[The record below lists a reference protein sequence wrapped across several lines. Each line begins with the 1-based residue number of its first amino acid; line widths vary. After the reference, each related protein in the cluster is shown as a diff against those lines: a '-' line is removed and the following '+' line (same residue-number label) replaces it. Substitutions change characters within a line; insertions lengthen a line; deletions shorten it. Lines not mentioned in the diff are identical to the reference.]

1 MRKLFL
7 FLVVTFAFTQ
17 TRAQYIHKIKADS
30 VLITNDS
37 CTAELNLE
45 NSTKHIKGFL
55 YNRGNGRT
63 EFRKAVKLND
73 STFIFGDDT
82 LLLGGNGK
90 NFANADLTLTGNR
103 RHTIGSDT
111 LNLISVVGDDS
122 TKFTQSARDITITGN
137 LAGWNF
143 GSLFKVNVYG
153 FKNNG
158 IETNILGGTGTA
170 IVARNLTYG
179 GEGIASYSNGIGI
192 YGTSN
197 DNSAGYGLLNGH
209 GIIANYFGP
218 NPHGAG
224 LGVYRSS
231 TEGINAVRP
240 MIRMLNSPQVYAGN
254 AVGIGSSIRWEFP
267 SYANNGASTMFHGT
281 AELYARM
288 TNLRGATTTSEIGFN
303 AMGDSTMRTVMTLDG
318 HGNITL
324 PNYSGTNW
332 QVSDTSGYK
341 ALVVDNAG
349 NVRKSNSYPGGS
361 SGTAWLLTGNAG
373 TNPATNFIG
382 TTDNQDVAFR
392 SNNIERVR
400 VATTG
405 KVGVGSANPLYKLD
419 MRGSTD
425 SNWTMIHMSRDSADR
440 GGYIGISNSQNPVL
454 LLSSDA
460 TANTYNGDWVAK
472 GTTAAMMSVAAG
484 NNLNPNFGFFL
495 NSGLTPG
502 QVFSP
507 WSIMQ
512 MNGGDAYGSMRGVG
526 LGTSVSWH
534 RLHVSHSDSNLVG
547 LENTGAL
554 SATSG
559 SILRMYNKGTPS
571 AAGQRLGAL
580 AWGTGSSM
588 AGMRTGARIQAF
600 SEAAWTDNV
609 SQPAYLNFET
619 APVNANAPV
628 ERMRIT
634 SAGNVGI
641 GTATPAYKLDV
652 NGKLGV
658 RTIDSTATAANV
670 LYQDPA
676 TGEIKKAGKQS
687 FAQTA
692 TTTIA
697 GINDETTL
705 VSSGAGSLTIPA
717 SAWFAGKSFRISVR
731 GVYSTSLSDPAGIT
745 IKIKLGSTV
754 IAQSASMF
762 MGGGRTNVSF
772 EIRAD
777 LTCRATGASGSLFTM
792 GMFYND
798 DDMHSKIENVATALN
813 LTGNQTLDITA
824 TLSDDAAGNSISA
837 FILTFEAIN

>member
-7 FLVVTFAFTQ
+7 FLIVAFAFTQ
-17 TRAQYIHKIKADS
+17 TKAQYIHKIKADS

-73 STFIFGDDT
+73 STFVFGGDT
-82 LLLGGNGK
+82 LLLGGSGK

-103 RHTIGSDT
+103 RHTIGDDT
-111 LNLISVVGDDS
+111 LNLNAIVGGD
-122 TKFTQSARDITITGN
+122 TTQYTQSAKQISITGN
-137 LAGWNF
+137 LAGLNW
-143 GSLFKVNVYG
+143 GSLLNVNATGWKQDAIAANAY
-153 FKNNG
+153 
-158 IETNILGGTGTA
+158 GGTAVIGRNLSWGGTA
-170 IVARNLTYG
+170 IG
-179 GEGIASYSNGIGI
+179 GYSNGIGV
-192 YGTSN
+192 YATSG
-197 DNSAGYGLLNGH
+197 DVSAGIGMLNGH
-209 GIIANYFGP
+209 GLIAGYYGP
-218 NPHGAG
+218 NAHGAG

-231 TEGINAVRP
+231 TEGINTVRP
-240 MIRMLNSPQVYAGN
+240 MIRMLNNPQLYAGN

-267 SYANNGASTMFHGT
+267 SYTNNASTTGYFHGT
-281 AELYARM
+281 AELYVKM
-288 TNLRGATTTSEIGFN
+288 TNLRGATSTSEMGFN
-303 AMGDSTMRTVMTLDG
+303 AMGDSTIRTIMTLDG
-318 HGNITL
+318 HGNISL

-332 QVSDTSGYK
+332 QVSDTAGYK
-341 ALVVDNAG
+341 ALVVDNSG
-349 NVRKSNSYPGGS
+349 NVRKSNSFPGGGG
-361 SGTAWLLTGNAG
+361 SGTAWSLTGNAG
-373 TNPATNFIG
+373 TNPTSNFIG
-382 TTDNQDVAFR
+382 TTDNQDVALR
-392 SNNIERVR
+392 TNNIERVR

-405 KVGVGSANPLYKLD
+405 KVGIGTTNPQYKLD
-419 MRGSTD
+419 LRNSTD
-425 SNWTMIHMSRDSADR
+425 STWAMIHMSRDSTDT
-440 GGYIGISNSQNPVL
+440 GGYIGISKPSVL

-460 TANTYNGDWVAK
+460 SPNSYNSGWVAK
-472 GTTAAMMSVAAG
+472 SASAAMMSIASGGSA
-484 NNLNPNFGFFL
+484 NPNVGFFL
-495 NSGLTPG
+495 NTGLTPG
-502 QVFSP
+502 QVFGP
-507 WSIMQ
+507 LSIMQ
-512 MNGGDAYGSMRGVG
+512 MNGGDAFGSMRGVG
-526 LGTSVSWH
+526 LGTPVSWH

-559 SILRMYNKGTPS
+559 SILRMYNRGTPS
-571 AAGQRLGAL
+571 AADQRLGAV
-580 AWGTGSSM
+580 AWGTGASIT
-588 AGMRTGARIQAF
+588 GMRTGARIQAF
-600 SEAAWTDNV
+600 SESAWTDNA
-609 SQPAYLNFET
+609 SQPTYLNFET

-634 SAGNVGI
+634 SSGNVGV

-697 GINDETTL
+697 GTDDETTL

-717 SAWFAGKSFRISVR
+717 SAWFAGKSFRITIR
-731 GVYSTSLSDPAGIT
+731 GVYSTSVEDPAGIT

-754 IAQSASMF
+754 IAQSASMLL
-762 MGGGRTNVSF
+762 GSGRNNLSY

-798 DDMHSKIENVATALN
+798 DDMHSKIENIATTIN
-813 LTGNQTLDITA
+813 LSGSQTLDITA
-824 TLSDDAAGNSISA
+824 KLSDESAGNAISA